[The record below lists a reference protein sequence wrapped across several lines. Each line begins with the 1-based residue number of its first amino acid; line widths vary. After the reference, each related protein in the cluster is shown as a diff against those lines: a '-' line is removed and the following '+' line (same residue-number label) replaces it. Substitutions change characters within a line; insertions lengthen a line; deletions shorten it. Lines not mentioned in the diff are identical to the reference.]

1 MLKHAQGDLLQ
12 MAREG
17 QFDAVVHGCNCF
29 CTMGSGIA
37 RQVREQYP
45 SAYQADCKTVGGD
58 IRKLGNYT
66 FTFAENDDQ
75 NIKHNFMIINAYTQY
90 DFNRSGERND
100 VFEYTSFELILRKL
114 AHNTENFRFGFP
126 YIGMGLA
133 GGDKIRI
140 VALIEDFAQ
149 KISKTGGS
157 VTLVEFK
164 PGSLI

>member
-1 MLKHAQGDLLQ
+1 
-12 MAREG
+12 
-17 QFDAVVHGCNCF
+17 
-29 CTMGSGIA
+29 MGSGIA

-45 SAYQADCKTVGGD
+45 SAYEADCKTVGGD

-75 NIKHNFMIINAYTQY
+75 NIKNNFMIINAYTQY
-90 DFNRSGERND
+90 DFNRSSERKD

-114 AHNTENFRFGFP
+114 SHNYKGYTFGLP

-157 VTLVEFK
+157 VTLVEYVAK
-164 PGSLI
+164 

>member
-45 SAYQADCKTVGGD
+45 SAYEADCKTVGGD

-66 FTFAENDDQ
+66 FTFAENDDREPHVAPRGTLSRRIAQ
-75 NIKHNFMIINAYTQY
+75 
-90 DFNRSGERND
+90 
-100 VFEYTSFELILRKL
+100 
-114 AHNTENFRFGFP
+114 
-126 YIGMGLA
+126 
-133 GGDKIRI
+133 GD
-140 VALIEDFAQ
+140 
-149 KISKTGGS
+149 
-157 VTLVEFK
+157 
-164 PGSLI
+164 